1 MSPDLAKDPSSII
14 KWKEIKKI
22 SKLTLGIHIHTCI
35 HTYMNQQC
43 MPKYMSIYM
52 YRSNKCVTKIW
63 GIFFKNSQGF
73 CDYTCDHATWPTIKI
88 GTQWYFSLIEDNG
101 II

>member
-1 MSPDLAKDPSSII
+1 MERNKKDI
-14 KWKEIKKI
+14 KINFGHPY
-22 SKLTLGIHIHTCI
+22 TYM
-35 HTYMNQQC
+35 HTY
-43 MPKYMSIYM
+43 IYEPTNNVCPNTWAFICTDQINM
-52 YRSNKCVTKIW
+52 WQEYEEYY
-63 GIFFKNSQGF
+63 FKNSQGF